1 MRNTALIV
9 IAVVAVAAFF
19 WWRMRAPLMPESQ
32 FVVRFDADTITVTA
46 PSGEMQSVLWRELTK
61 VGIRTTDDG
70 PAQPDVFWG
79 LHTGTENAAL
89 VFPGGSTGEQ
99 EILVAM
105 ESRLP
110 AFDDSQVI
118 KAMGSTSNAYF
129 LLWER
134 SKEAQQS
141 VAADRREDAA
151 PAEHRRYV
159 SLKNV

>member
-1 MRNTALIV
+1 MRNTTLLI
-9 IAVVAVAAFF
+9 IAVVAFAAFF
-19 WWRMRAPLMPESQ
+19 WWRARVPLMPESQ
-32 FVVRFDADTITVTA
+32 FVVRFDADAITVVA
-46 PSGEMQSVLWRELTK
+46 PSGETQSVMWKDLTK

-79 LHTGTENAAL
+79 LHTGAEKAAL

-99 EILVAM
+99 EILAAM
-105 ESRLP
+105 ESRL
-110 AFDDSQVI
+110 AGFDDDQVI

-129 LLWER
+129 LVWEQ

-151 PAEHRRYV
+151 PAER
-159 SLKNV
+159 

>member
-1 MRNTALIV
+1 MRTAAFVLSMVLAI
-9 IAVVAVAAFF
+9 AAFF
-19 WWRMRAPLMPESQ
+19 WWRVRSPLMPESQ
-32 FVVRFDADTITVTA
+32 FVVRFDADAITVVA
-46 PSGEMQSVLWRELTK
+46 PNGETESVMWKDLTR

-79 LHTGTENAAL
+79 LHTGAEKAAL
-89 VFPGGSTGEQ
+89 VYPGGSTGEQ

-110 AFDDSQVI
+110 GFDDSQVI

-129 LLWER
+129 LVWEQSR
-134 SKEAQQS
+134 EAQQS

-151 PAEHRRYV
+151 PAER
-159 SLKNV
+159 